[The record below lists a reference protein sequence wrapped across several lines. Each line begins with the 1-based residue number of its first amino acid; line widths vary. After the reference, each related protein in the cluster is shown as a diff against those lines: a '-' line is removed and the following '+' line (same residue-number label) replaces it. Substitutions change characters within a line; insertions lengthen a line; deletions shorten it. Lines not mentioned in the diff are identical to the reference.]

1 MYVSFFCFFRSFF
14 SFFFF
19 VIGKE
24 RERGSELSSSELQH
38 AVAEPNDTPSDARLC
53 QRRMRGHAF
62 LGPSSLSLSLS
73 LFHDLPISISKLV
86 LAVRRKTSPS
96 ELFSLCGPF
105 PTCPPDGIFGAKDPA
120 TARSCFDQCRLE
132 YYNTKLLPYRIE
144 SGATTSTAVIFLHHY
159 TRYLI
164 WNPCRRRRRRGGRE
178 GKREREQRAP

>member
-14 SFFFF
+14 SFFF

-24 RERGSELSSSELQH
+24 REREGANCHRPSYNTQLPSQMTHHQMLVCASDGCG
-38 AVAEPNDTPSDARLC
+38 DTPSLAR
-53 QRRMRGHAF
+53 
-62 LGPSSLSLSLS
+62 PLSLS

-105 PTCPPDGIFGAKDPA
+105 PTCPPDGIFGARDPA

-178 GKREREQRAP
+178 GEREREQRAP